1 MGHNQPETASFLQQY
16 EGFSH
21 HTFSFSFFLFLSS
34 TADFEAN
41 YGMGFGWHLQ
51 DYTKYTQAIH
61 TVHQDPTQAQLLSAA
76 NEGRVDEV
84 VGLLEGVELSELD
97 EVVSRESMY
106 RVCVY
111 VWLML
116 ILFV

>member
-1 MGHNQPETASFLQQY
+1 MALENNYTEIASFLQQY

-21 HTFSFSFFLFLSS
+21 HTFFFSFFLSHSFS
-34 TADFEAN
+34 TADFEAK
-41 YGMGFGWHLQ
+41 YGMCFGWQLQ

-97 EVVSRESMY
+97 EVVSREYVY
-106 RVCVY
+106 RVYVY
-111 VWLML
+111 G
-116 ILFV
+116 

>member
-1 MGHNQPETASFLQQY
+1 MLLLKTTRQKHLP
-16 EGFSH
+16 FSNN
-21 HTFSFSFFLFLSS
+21 TKVFPITLSFSFFLILSFL
-34 TADFEAN
+34 TADFEAK
-41 YGMGFGWHLQ
+41 YGMCFGLELQ

-97 EVVSRESMY
+97 EVVSRE
-106 RVCVY
+106 
-111 VWLML
+111 
-116 ILFV
+116 

>member
-1 MGHNQPETASFLQQY
+1 MSHRETASFLEQY

-21 HTFSFSFFLFLSS
+21 HTFSFFLFLSFFILSFS
-34 TADFEAN
+34 TADFEAK
-41 YGMGFGWHLQ
+41 YGMYFGWLVQ

-84 VGLLEGVELSELD
+84 VGLLEGVELSELN
-97 EVVSRESMY
+97 EVVSRE
-106 RVCVY
+106 Y
-111 VWLML
+111 V
-116 ILFV
+116 